1 VPPILQK
8 ELEVAKTVAQ
18 AAGQIVM
25 ASYAR
30 VAESDVDQKGSNDYV
45 TVVDH
50 ASQKIIVD
58 GLRRAFPDDYIVAE
72 ESLAPEV
79 NAGRDPRASR
89 RWYIDPLDGTTNYI
103 HAYPVFAVTLALE
116 IDGRL
121 MVAVTN
127 APRDRELF
135 HAVRGQGA
143 FMNDVPMH
151 ASRLSNHN
159 RILLGTGFPFR
170 ARHLLDIYLKSF
182 AHFFNQ
188 ARGVRRGGAAAL
200 DLAYVAAGRLDGFWE
215 LTLSPWDIAAGV
227 LLIEEAGGRVTDFF
241 GGDTYLE
248 SGHVIATNGLLHE
261 WMCDGI
267 GGIFPRD
274 GNYSRP

>member
-8 ELEVAKTVAQ
+8 ELEVAKTVAK

-89 RWYIDPLDGTTNYI
+89 R
-103 HAYPVFAVTLALE
+103 
-116 IDGRL
+116 
-121 MVAVTN
+121 
-127 APRDRELF
+127 
-135 HAVRGQGA
+135 
-143 FMNDVPMH
+143 
-151 ASRLSNHN
+151 
-159 RILLGTGFPFR
+159 
-170 ARHLLDIYLKSF
+170 
-182 AHFFNQ
+182 
-188 ARGVRRGGAAAL
+188 
-200 DLAYVAAGRLDGFWE
+200 
-215 LTLSPWDIAAGV
+215 
-227 LLIEEAGGRVTDFF
+227 
-241 GGDTYLE
+241 
-248 SGHVIATNGLLHE
+248 
-261 WMCDGI
+261 
-267 GGIFPRD
+267 
-274 GNYSRP
+274 